1 MAFSYKPLIRVL
13 FEREINRE
21 DLRIAI
27 GASPTTM
34 AKITKNEYISMGILD
49 KICEYLGTQPGELM
63 EYYPTETKKAVSP

>member
-1 MAFSYKPLIRVL
+1 MAFSYKPLLRVL

-49 KICEYLGTQPGELM
+49 KICEYLDCQPGDLLEFV
-63 EYYPTETKKAVSP
+63 PQKKAVSP